1 MKMPADPHLSCHV
14 TLRDLLDAR
23 DAWHVHLTRLDNV
36 IGTAVGF
43 YRIRNNDPDADNPR
57 SKGTKPFTDQTA
69 RTLANSEVTDHS
81 EPAVLVFVR
90 TWEKASVLKK
100 KPDQIVP
107 PRIYL
112 PDGRV
117 VRTCVV
123 LAPPVLQEPV
133 PPGRFD
139 FPDDLIG
146 GGYPVFT
153 DTQGLQRVGS
163 LACMVSDG
171 AGIFALTNR
180 HVTGEAGSPIF
191 SLLRGERVRVGV
203 ADRRQLDK
211 MPFTVVYPGWPG
223 QRTLVNLD
231 AALIRVDDANAW
243 TAQVFGLGE
252 LGAPVDI
259 NTDNLSLDLLRPDAG
274 KVRAFGCASGEMRG
288 RIEALFF
295 RYSAIGGVDY
305 VADVLIG
312 PRPDAGTLPTRP
324 GDSGTLWAIDD
335 PAVPNPRP
343 IALQWGGR
351 RVLAEDGMSSTF
363 ALGSFVS
370 TICRE
375 LNVEIVIDWNTGLP
389 EYWGQVGHYKIG
401 AVACTL
407 ATTAKLARL
416 LTANIDRIGLTDDDL
431 KGKAFED
438 LDPERFIPLADVPD
452 DVWKKKGFTRGKD
465 KPNHYADMDQKG
477 TGAFAGKTLW
487 KLCEKAANVDL
498 QVWSDF
504 YDSLGTAESYRGI
517 LPFRVWQ
524 LYDEMVAH
532 LGDGELTRFLCV
544 AGILAHYVGDA
555 CQPLHASFLHDGEP
569 GVPGDAGVH
578 SAYETAM
585 LSSETT
591 AFIDAMTDALKNKSA
606 APKVTGGKEAALA
619 LIALMRRCAKT
630 LPPMTIIKV
639 YRETPGGPGRSK
651 RLWAALGERTV
662 KCMADGALTL
672 TMLWE
677 SAWAGGNGNK
687 FSNTKLKSLSK
698 TSLRTL
704 YTGTK
709 IAPSYMLKEFISK
722 NVLG

>member
-231 AALIRVDDANAW
+231 AALIRVDDANVW

-259 NTDNLSLDLLRPDAG
+259 NTDNLSQL
-274 KVRAFGCASGEMRG
+274 RAF
-288 RIEALFF
+288 
-295 RYSAIGGVDY
+295 
-305 VADVLIG
+305 LI
-312 PRPDAGTLPTRP
+312 
-324 GDSGTLWAIDD
+324 SE
-335 PAVPNPRP
+335 N
-343 IALQWGGR
+343 
-351 RVLAEDGMSSTF
+351 
-363 ALGSFVS
+363 
-370 TICRE
+370 
-375 LNVEIVIDWNTGLP
+375 
-389 EYWGQVGHYKIG
+389 
-401 AVACTL
+401 
-407 ATTAKLARL
+407 
-416 LTANIDRIGLTDDDL
+416 AN
-431 KGKAFED
+431 
-438 LDPERFIPLADVPD
+438 
-452 DVWKKKGFTRGKD
+452 
-465 KPNHYADMDQKG
+465 Y
-477 TGAFAGKTLW
+477 
-487 KLCEKAANVDL
+487 
-498 QVWSDF
+498 
-504 YDSLGTAESYRGI
+504 
-517 LPFRVWQ
+517 
-524 LYDEMVAH
+524 
-532 LGDGELTRFLCV
+532 
-544 AGILAHYVGDA
+544 
-555 CQPLHASFLHDGEP
+555 
-569 GVPGDAGVH
+569 
-578 SAYETAM
+578 
-585 LSSETT
+585 
-591 AFIDAMTDALKNKSA
+591 
-606 APKVTGGKEAALA
+606 
-619 LIALMRRCAKT
+619 
-630 LPPMTIIKV
+630 
-639 YRETPGGPGRSK
+639 
-651 RLWAALGERTV
+651 
-662 KCMADGALTL
+662 
-672 TMLWE
+672 
-677 SAWAGGNGNK
+677 
-687 FSNTKLKSLSK
+687 
-698 TSLRTL
+698 
-704 YTGTK
+704 
-709 IAPSYMLKEFISK
+709 
-722 NVLG
+722 